1 MERFTVYSGI
11 VAPMDRANVDTDM
24 IIPKQFLKSVKRTGF
39 GPQLFDQLRYLDE
52 GQPGMDND
60 LRPVNTDF
68 VLNQSR
74 YQNAGILLTRE
85 NFGCGS
91 SREHAPWALL
101 DYGFRVILSSGFA
114 DIFYNNCFKN
124 GILPITLSPKIIEK
138 LFVEVEST
146 EGFGL
151 EINLR
156 NQNVT
161 WPSGETIDFEIDG
174 FYKNCLLNGLDEIGM
189 TLEKS
194 DRIHEYEKQRQKICP
209 WLFEDLEE

>member
-1 MERFTVYSGI
+1 MEPFTVYSGI

-60 LRPVNTDF
+60 VRPVNTDF
-68 VLNQSR
+68 VLNKSR

-101 DYGFRVILSSGFA
+101 DYGFRAILSSGFA
-114 DIFYNNCFKN
+114 DIFHNNCLKN
-124 GILPITLSPKIIEK
+124 GILPITLSPEVIDQ
-138 LFVEVEST
+138 LFAQVEIT

-151 EINLR
+151 EINLQ
-156 NQNVT
+156 NQRVI
-161 WPSGETIDFEIDG
+161 WPSGATIDFEIDV

-194 DRIHEYEKQRQKICP
+194 DLIHGYEKQRQK
-209 WLFEDLEE
+209 DLPLVV